1 MKNIITFIISFSI
14 GAIILY
20 LVYQQQQEQY
30 ALTCVDI
37 ETDPFKCS
45 LLRKTLDDVLNAK
58 WVYIVIGLLI
68 SLLSNVLRALR
79 WQQLTKPMGHKIGFW
94 NALGAILIGYFTNLA
109 LPRVGEVLRGGV
121 LAKYEDIPMEK
132 AFGTIV
138 TERIV
143 DVIIFGLVIMLSF
156 IFAYSDI
163 VTYITKNVNI
173 KSYNNQNFV
182 LILGSIFIIGLSVLF
197 VFKKQIIRSSFGK
210 KIKKIVLGFAEGMMS
225 ARKVENKLLFLI
237 YSLGVWVCYFIITF
251 IVFKS
256 YEPTAHLSPV
266 VVLVVLLF
274 GSLGMFLPSPGGMGS
289 FQYLVAEALTIY
301 GVSSVS
307 AFTYANLQF
316 FTVNIFGTV
325 LFGAL
330 AYLILPLINVKK
342 VKPLKDGN

>member
-30 ALTCVDI
+30 ALGCLNP

-58 WVYIVIGLLI
+58 WIYIVLGLLI
-68 SLLSNVLRALR
+68 SLFSNVLRALR
-79 WQQLTKPMGHKIGFW
+79 WQQLTKPMGYSIGFW

-121 LAKYEDIPMEK
+121 LAKYEDIPVEK

-143 DVIIFGLVIMLSF
+143 DVIIFGLVIIFSLV
-156 IFAYSDI
+156 FAYSDI
-163 VTYITKNVNI
+163 IAYLSNNANI
-173 KSYNNQNFV
+173 KSSNNQSII
-182 LILGSIFIIGLSVLF
+182 LIFGGFFIIVLALLYRF
-197 VFKKQIIRSSFGK
+197 RKQIIESRLGQKVK
-210 KIKKIVLGFAEGMMS
+210 KIALGFAEGMMS
-225 ARKVENKLLFLI
+225 AKKVENKPLFI
-237 YSLGVWVCYFIITF
+237 VYSLGVWVCYFIITF

-256 YEPTAHLSPV
+256 YEPTANLSPV

-289 FQYLVAEALTIY
+289 FQYLVAEALNIY
-301 GVSSVS
+301 GVPSVS
-307 AFTYANLQF
+307 SFTYANLQF

-330 AYLILPLINVKK
+330 AYIILPLINVKK
-342 VKPLKDGN
+342 VKPLKNGN